1 LRRRAAGDYDYSVT
15 FSRRRIAVSAPSID
29 QKTPV
34 NQAPAPMPP
43 AIVKKLPLEKIAKIN
58 DGIAIRSNQI
68 FATMG
73 FFWFCLLFSLI
84 PLKWPSTL
92 AFVQY
97 ASSGVLQLVA
107 LPLLGVGTVLAAR
120 SSDKLAKEQHDA
132 VIETVSD
139 LHAMMAELHQMH
151 TELAA
156 KITTALADD
165 AAVD

>member
-1 LRRRAAGDYDYSVT
+1 MSQ
-15 FSRRRIAVSAPSID
+15 PSI
-29 QKTPV
+29 
-34 NQAPAPMPP
+34 NPP
-43 AIVKKLPLEKIAKIN
+43 ASTQSPNATGTHAPPKLIQKLPLEKIAKVN

-73 FFWFCLLFSLI
+73 FFWFCLFFSLI
-84 PLKWPSTL
+84 PLKWPSTI

-132 VIETVSD
+132 VIETVAD
-139 LHAMMAELHQMH
+139 LHALMTELHQMH
-151 TELAA
+151 TELTT
-156 KITTALADD
+156 KVTTALADD
-165 AAVD
+165 SAVD